1 VAATSPAVGVYHPRR
16 DLTVGTRVRAGDRIG
31 WVDVLGVQQDV
42 IVPVDGLI
50 GSSLAEAGEA
60 VEYGQGLVQLD
71 PLERVDESSDPG
83 AQARPAV
90 AGNV

>member
-1 VAATSPAVGVYHPRR
+1 
-16 DLTVGTRVRAGDRIG
+16 
-31 WVDVLGVQQDV
+31 VLGVQQDV

-71 PLERVDESSDPG
+71 PLEEVDESG
-83 AQARPAV
+83 ASGSQGRPA
-90 AGNV
+90 AARNA